1 MPPGN
6 WSAHDML
13 TYAGGVSEA
22 SSPEPVA
29 GAKRPSAA
37 VLVLAV
43 SLVLVLRRLERSPSV
58 AGPGT
63 VLPLVLA
70 LLRLGLIPSVAGPGT
85 VVCAGWGPRRRTR
98 FELRAAP

>member
-1 MPPGN
+1 
-6 WSAHDML
+6 ML

-22 SSPEPVA
+22 ASTEPVA

-37 VLVLAV
+37 VLLLAV
-43 SLVLVLRRLERSPSV
+43 VLVLVLPRLELSPSV

-63 VLPLVLA
+63 VAPLVLA
-70 LLRLGLIPSVAGPGT
+70 LLRLELSPFVAGPGT
-85 VVCAGWGPRRRTR
+85 VVCAGGGPRRRPR